1 MIKKEDLEEESN
13 QLADEKSA
21 SLYGYNPND
30 IMCRLCAYKSCM
42 QESKGREI
50 IKRALNKK
58 SEKDKI

>member
-1 MIKKEDLEEESN
+1 MINKEDLEKEAN

-30 IMCRLCAYKSCM
+30 IMCRLCAYKSCL
-42 QESKGREI
+42 QENNGRKI
-50 IKRALNKK
+50 IKNALNRK